1 MELELIK
8 HELYKIFL
16 NKSLCIVIG
25 IFTFINI
32 MNFGGQLYY
41 NKMDKSVVSNYLE
54 EVEGPITDEKVAKAT
69 SEVRYGQNISTA
81 NTPSTT
87 KEELFRKSL
96 YSNLNQ
102 KYATYEFN
110 RISIDD
116 AKKHMN
122 NTMGYDLRSN
132 TMFYNTMTEVQAKD
146 YYYTGGWNYSIG
158 YVYSLGAAMM
168 AVLILLGLSSMFS
181 GEYSSR
187 MDSIILSSKYG
198 KTKLIRAKIASSVI
212 FIAVL
217 DLIFNL
223 INLLGN
229 LIIFGTHGWD
239 APMQCLNSY
248 MYSPY
253 NFTVFQY
260 YLLQLLIHLGA
271 CIVFGL
277 FVLLISS
284 ISKTQVLTFFICTV
298 IFILP
303 FMVDKVVAI
312 KTPLAD
318 LITRF
323 SYTWFMQVERLFSSF
338 KVYNILEHPVFYPVI
353 VIVLMVLLVP
363 FCWCFIAKSFKNHS
377 ISF

>member
-1 MELELIK
+1 MELIK
-8 HELYKIFL
+8 HELHKIFL
-16 NKSLCIVIG
+16 NKSLCIAIG
-25 IFTFINI
+25 IFTLINI
-32 MNFGGQLYY
+32 INFGGQLYY
-41 NKMDKSVVSNYLE
+41 NRMDKSVISNYIKE
-54 EVEGPITDEKVAKAT
+54 IEGPITDEKIAKAA
-69 SEVRYGQNISTA
+69 SEIRFGENNITENIVSITR
-81 NTPSTT
+81 
-87 KEELFRKSL
+87 EELFKRSL
-96 YSNLNQ
+96 YSNLYK
-102 KYATYEFN
+102 KYAAYELN
-110 RISIDD
+110 RTSIDD

-122 NTMGYDLRSN
+122 DTAGYDLRSN
-132 TMFYNTMTEVQAKD
+132 ILFYNTITGVQAMD

-198 KTKLIRAKIASSVI
+198 KTKLIRAKIAASVVYI
-212 FIAVL
+212 TFI

-223 INLLGN
+223 SNLLGN

-253 NFTVFQY
+253 NFTVLQY

-277 FVLLISS
+277 FIMLVSS
-284 ISKTQVLTFFICTV
+284 LCKTQVLTFFICTV
-298 IFILP
+298 VFILP
-303 FMVDKVVAI
+303 FMVDKVIAI

-353 VIVLMVLLVP
+353 VVALMALLVP
-363 FCWCFIAKSFKNHS
+363 FCWYFIVKSFKNHS

>member
-1 MELELIK
+1 
-8 HELYKIFL
+8 
-16 NKSLCIVIG
+16 
-25 IFTFINI
+25 
-32 MNFGGQLYY
+32 
-41 NKMDKSVVSNYLE
+41 
-54 EVEGPITDEKVAKAT
+54 
-69 SEVRYGQNISTA
+69 
-81 NTPSTT
+81 
-87 KEELFRKSL
+87 
-96 YSNLNQ
+96 
-102 KYATYEFN
+102 
-110 RISIDD
+110 
-116 AKKHMN
+116 MN
-122 NTMGYDLRSN
+122 NTIGYDLRSN
-132 TMFYNTMTEVQAKD
+132 TLFYNTMTGVQANN

-198 KTKLIRAKIASSVI
+198 KTKLIRAKIAASVVYI
-212 FIAVL
+212 TIL

-223 INLLGN
+223 LNLLGN

-239 APMQCLNSY
+239 APMQCLTSY

-277 FVLLISS
+277 FIILVSS
-284 ISKTQVLTFFICTV
+284 LCKTQVLTFFICTIV
-298 IFILP
+298 FILP
-303 FMVDKVVAI
+303 FMIDKVIAI

-353 VIVLMVLLVP
+353 GVVLMSLLVP
-363 FCWCFIAKSFKNHS
+363 FCWYSIAKSFKNHS
-377 ISF
+377 INF